1 MSSLEARLAEA
12 LGAPALTARLRI
24 VGEPFL
30 ARRADD
36 AAALRL
42 AGGALRGLARVLATS
57 AQDAR
62 LLASRPAL
70 VERIAAVDA
79 GTGGAARDAL
89 VRRAAE
95 IAAEEPTEP
104 AADLEAELDEL
115 RLLRRTETVFAACL
129 HLGGLAEFP
138 EVSAFLSAVAESTV
152 RRALVQ
158 AQAVGS
164 REHPISVIG
173 MGKIGGREFTYH
185 SDLDLIFLHGGG
197 PETIARASRV
207 AQRLV
212 AYLTTMTGAGV
223 AYAVDAR
230 LRPSGRQ
237 GMLVTSFDA
246 FAEYQ
251 GRDAQPWEHLA
262 LMRARAIAGQIGAAS
277 EALDRARSQVLA
289 LERPPWP
296 EVADMRARV
305 EAERGDESDGR
316 IAFKTGPGGLMDVD
330 FLGAGAVLERGAQRK
345 PPDVPGNPALL
356 RSMAHG
362 EGVESLITAYTDL
375 RRIEAAAR
383 WVSGRGVDALEPGA
397 ESFAFSAA
405 LMDAPRPRDLLERVH
420 ETRAAIRRAFS
431 AVVRAGSIAALER

>member
-1 MSSLEARLAEA
+1 MRALEARLAEA
-12 LGAPALTARLRI
+12 LGSPALAARLGI

-30 ARRADD
+30 ARRAAD
-36 AAALRL
+36 ADVARL
-42 AGGALRGLARVLATS
+42 EGGALRGVARVVATS

-62 LLASRPAL
+62 LLASRPDL
-70 VERIAAVDA
+70 IQRIATVGEGPEGVAC
-79 GTGGAARDAL
+79 DAL
-89 VRRAAE
+89 ARRAAE
-95 IAAEEPTEP
+95 IAEDEPTAA
-104 AADLEAELDEL
+104 AADLEAALDEL
-115 RLLRRTETVFAACL
+115 RILRRVETAFAACL
-129 HLGGLAEFP
+129 HLGGLAPFP
-138 EVSAFLSAVAESTV
+138 DVSAFLSALAESIV

-158 AQAVGS
+158 AQAVGT
-164 REHPISVIG
+164 REAPITVVG

-230 LRPSGRQ
+230 LRPSGGQ

-251 GRDAQPWEHLA
+251 ARDAQPWEHLT
-262 LMRARAIAGQIGAAS
+262 LMRARAIAGQVGAAS
-277 EALDRARSQVLA
+277 EALERARSAVVA
-289 LERPPWP
+289 AERPPWSA
-296 EVADMRARV
+296 VAQMRARV
-305 EAERGDESDGR
+305 EAERGHEGDGR

-345 PPDVPGNPALL
+345 PPDVPSNPALL
-356 RSMAHG
+356 RSMAEG
-362 EGVESLITAYTDL
+362 EGVEALLAAYTEL

-383 WVSGRGVDALEPGA
+383 WVSGRAIEALEPGA
-397 ESFAFSAA
+397 ETFAFIAA
-405 LMDAPRPRDLLERVH
+405 VVDAARPRELLERVH
-420 ETRAAIRRAFS
+420 RTRGQIRHAFS
-431 AVVRAGSIAALER
+431 AVVREGSIAALER